1 MDAVLGHDQDT
12 VALLYAGVDQRRSD
26 GEHALLH
33 LAPGRHLPR
42 AVAVAVMEQRAVA
55 VPCGL
60 TEENAGSGPV
70 GYRFRVDTNAGDLSF
85 GVYLTAL
92 MVSVNVPEGTLTVTL
107 SPFLCPTR
115 ARPTGESTEIRPAD
129 GSLSTA
135 PTR

>member
-1 MDAVLGHDQDT
+1 M
-12 VALLYAGVDQRRSD
+12 RRRRQVFLIS
-26 GEHALLH
+26 GAI
-33 LAPGRHLPR
+33 
-42 AVAVAVMEQRAVA
+42 VAVGLAAYLLWPNIPFR
-55 VPCGL
+55 PGL